1 MGRLYIFKMESLQCR
16 QLPCPQHPSAPPQL
30 CPDSTLSPGL
40 ISLPSHAP
48 IPGFMQP
55 GWMFNQDNACARKQ
69 CSFLL
74 LFWSFFSPQP
84 IWFSARLL
92 MGQAGPPCMVPAAGM
107 CQEHIAGRGQ
117 SGTAHFG
124 NTLSC
129 SFCRGMILKSQL
141 DLFVFS
147 EMIYTLFDSSCC
159 LTFLIL
165 RPLSF
170 LWKNVRYFQS
180 DGS

>member
-1 MGRLYIFKMESLQCR
+1 MGRLYIFKMQSLQCR

-74 LFWSFFSPQP
+74 LFWSFS
-84 IWFSARLL
+84 L
-92 MGQAGPPCMVPAAGM
+92 PP
-107 CQEHIAGRGQ
+107 
-117 SGTAHFG
+117 T
-124 NTLSC
+124 NL
-129 SFCRGMILKSQL
+129 
-141 DLFVFS
+141 VFS
-147 EMIYTLFDSSCC
+147 QIAHGSSWPPMRGASSRDVPGTHCWERAEWDSPFWQHS
-159 LTFLIL
+159 
-165 RPLSF
+165 
-170 LWKNVRYFQS
+170 VM
-180 DGS
+180 